1 MKKKILLLV
10 TGLSSLA
17 LLVACSNQSN
27 HLSQTNSASSV
38 EQSQSDGS
46 ESEDSSSSEEKKVD
60 TSAYDDIISKYQ
72 TAVADNQTDASINPL
87 VVTYARSQTTVY
99 AYYDMDGNG
108 VDELVFAFKP
118 GNIFKDY
125 MITDIYTI
133 SKDDGQ
139 VIRLTDGL

>member
-46 ESEDSSSSEEKKVD
+46 EDSSSSEEKKVD
-60 TSAYDDIISKYQ
+60 TSAYEDIISKYQ

-87 VVTYARSQTTVY
+87 VVTYARSQTNPASTVY

-108 VDELVFAFKP
+108 LTSWCLLLNLEMSLK
-118 GNIFKDY
+118 
-125 MITDIYTI
+125 TI
-133 SKDDGQ
+133 
-139 VIRLTDGL
+139 

>member
-10 TGLSSLA
+10 TGLSSLSP
-17 LLVACSNQSN
+17 LVACSNQSN

-87 VVTYARSQTTVY
+87 VGP
-99 AYYDMDGNG
+99 M
-108 VDELVFAFKP
+108 LVLKRIRRP
-118 GNIFKDY
+118 LSMLI
-125 MITDIYTI
+125 MIWMVM
-133 SKDDGQ
+133 G
-139 VIRLTDGL
+139 

>member
-38 EQSQSDGS
+38 EQFQSEG
-46 ESEDSSSSEEKKVD
+46 SEDSSSSEEKKVD

-87 VVTYARSQTTVY
+87 VVTYARSQTNPASTVY

-108 VDELVFAFKP
+108 LTSWCLLLNLEMSLK
-118 GNIFKDY
+118 
-125 MITDIYTI
+125 TI
-133 SKDDGQ
+133 
-139 VIRLTDGL
+139 

>member
-46 ESEDSSSSEEKKVD
+46 ESENSSSSEEKKVD
-60 TSAYDDIISKYQ
+60 TSAYEDIISKYQ

-87 VVTYARSQTTVY
+87 VVTYARSQTNPASTVY

-108 VDELVFAFKP
+108 LTSWS
-118 GNIFKDY
+118 
-125 MITDIYTI
+125 MILNLEMSLKTI
-133 SKDDGQ
+133 SLRISTLFLRMM
-139 VIRLTDGL
+139 VR